1 MQPFTV
7 KHRFANGQLWD
18 GDDVASAP
26 PLETCDKSGPMV
38 FENIGSKQE
47 VSVGRV
53 LFTCVSAAT
62 RRAQPHPLP
71 PAGLRCALR
80 AGPTRNTAR
89 HATSVGCAA
98 RAAGAS
104 PALLLPPRLGT
115 HALAWLRRG
124 CALSL

>member
-53 LFTCVSAAT
+53 LFTCVS
-62 RRAQPHPLP
+62 RVRPSRAVRS
-71 PAGLRCALR
+71 RC
-80 AGPTRNTAR
+80 
-89 HATSVGCAA
+89 GCF
-98 RAAGAS
+98 
-104 PALLLPPRLGT
+104 
-115 HALAWLRRG
+115 
-124 CALSL
+124 